1 MTTAIFT
8 TATKVSGIRR
18 SFEEER
24 RVPSI
29 ASGSNRPI
37 CFGDKIFARLI
48 LRGKT
53 IVEFMANRVNDLTEL
68 LGELRRKCRG
78 ASGLARLYLRNM
90 SRGWSLERPMMLYD
104 EARRSTPRI
113 ASVLSGDA
121 DDSYNPGVGLW
132 SYCTGHPDYGL

>member
-18 SFEEER
+18 SFEEGR

-68 LGELRRKCRG
+68 LGAWETDRGTPVRVKSFRSAAALLASISAICRVAG
-78 ASGLARLYLRNM
+78 A
-90 SRGWSLERPMMLYD
+90 WSVR
-104 EARRSTPRI
+104 
-113 ASVLSGDA
+113 
-121 DDSYNPGVGLW
+121 
-132 SYCTGHPDYGL
+132 